1 MNHDYKEAWSQFIQD
16 KGPFQYHLTTTFN
29 TKISDNIAYKSM
41 MFYLHLLNQK
51 IFGSRYK
58 KKGLHIEGFIFAE
71 SHKDGTTHYHL
82 LLEDNELFHVADKPS
97 LQEHVNNSIVK
108 VKLGNSNRQI
118 ISPVGVR
125 LDEVY
130 SSDIIEYTIKSMPS
144 YGQDTARF
152 IGVLGIDGTDRISPV
167 KYR

>member
-1 MNHDYKEAWSQFIQD
+1 MNNYKEAWNQFIQEQ
-16 KGPFQYHLTTTFN
+16 GSYQYHLTITFN

-41 MFYLHLLNQK
+41 MFNLHLLNQK

-71 SHKDGTTHYHL
+71 AHKDGNTHYHL
-82 LLEDNELFHVADKPS
+82 LLLDNELFNVADKSS
-97 LQEHVNNSIVK
+97 LEEHVNNSMGK

-125 LDEVY
+125 LDEIY
-130 SSDIIEYTIKSMPS
+130 SSDIIGYTIRSMPS

-167 KYR
+167 RYS